1 MKETKVK
8 GFKVIIEK
16 NKIKIF
22 DSYQVTNKDRMID
35 ILNNILNKD
44 DYTVKIDNQI
54 LKYYIKKWKI
64 MNILYKLHIF
74 RKYTKNCVLYK

>member
-35 ILNNILNKD
+35 ILSNILNKD
-44 DYTVKIDNQI
+44 DYTIKIDNQI